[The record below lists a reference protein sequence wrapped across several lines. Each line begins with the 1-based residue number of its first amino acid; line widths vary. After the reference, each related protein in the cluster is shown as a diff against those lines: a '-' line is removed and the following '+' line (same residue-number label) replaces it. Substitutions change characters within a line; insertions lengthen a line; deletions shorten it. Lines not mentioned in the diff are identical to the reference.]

1 MNKLLVFLL
10 GFFLLN
16 GAAAASGRQRAAAHK
31 THEKRARQI
40 SLKIKKLISDKKK
53 TNYSLAKRPSRPK
66 PAPLDK
72 IPPTF
77 LQPSRVAQYRIV
89 RVHNWLA
96 KGERILKATPAIY
109 PVRGRISSRFGPRIH
124 PKTQEK
130 KNHLG
135 IDIVARLGAPVAATA
150 DGRVVFSG
158 SRKGYG
164 KVIVLDHG
172 FGFQTIYAHNSLLSV
187 RSGFQVKRGQIIAR
201 VGATGH
207 TTGPHLHYE
216 VRKNGEPLDPRPF
229 LQPRRLNL

>member
-1 MNKLLVFLL
+1 MNRSVILLLSFLL
-10 GFFLLN
+10 LN
-16 GAAAASGRQRAAAHK
+16 SATSAKSVNK
-31 THEKRARQI
+31 SVEKRARRA
-40 SLKIKKLISDKKK
+40 SLKIRKLISDKNTK
-53 TNYSLAKRPSRPK
+53 NYTPARRSIRPK

-72 IPPTF
+72 IPPVF

-96 KGERILKATPAIY
+96 KGERLLRATPAIY

-124 PKTQEK
+124 PKTQEQ

-135 IDIVARLGAPVAATA
+135 IDIVAGLGAPVAATA

-158 SRKGYG
+158 HRKGYG
-164 KVIVLDHG
+164 KVVVIDHG
-172 FGFQTIYAHNSLLSV
+172 FGLQTIYAHNSHLAV
-187 RSGFQVKRGQIIAR
+187 RSGSRVKRGQFIAR

-216 VRKNGEPLDPRPF
+216 VRKNGEPIDPRPY
-229 LQPRRLNL
+229 LQARRLTL

>member
-1 MNKLLVFLL
+1 MTKPLVFLL
-10 GFFLLN
+10 SCFLLN
-16 GAAAASGRQRAAAHK
+16 SAALAETRHK
-31 THEKRARQI
+31 ATDKRARRI
-40 SLKIKKLISDKKK
+40 SLKIKKLISDKGTK
-53 TNYSLAKRPSRPK
+53 NYSIARKPSRPK

-77 LQPSRVAQYRIV
+77 PQPSRVAQYRIV

-124 PKTQEK
+124 PKTQEQ

-135 IDIVARLGAPVAATA
+135 IDIVARSGSPVAATA

-158 SRKGYG
+158 NRKGYG
-164 KVIVLDHG
+164 KVIVINHG
-172 FGFQTIYAHNSLLSV
+172 FGFQTIYAHNSHLSV
-187 RSGFQVKRGQIIAR
+187 RSGSPVKRGQVIAR
-201 VGATGH
+201 VGSTGH

-216 VRKNGEPLDPRPF
+216 VRKNGEPIDPRPY
-229 LQPRRLNL
+229 LQPRRLTL

>member
-1 MNKLLVFLL
+1 MTKLFVFLL
-10 GFFLLN
+10 SCFLLN
-16 GAAAASGRQRAAAHK
+16 SAAVAGTRLK
-31 THEKRARQI
+31 TTEKRARRI
-40 SLKIKKLISDKKK
+40 SLKIKKLISDKEKK
-53 TNYSLAKRPSRPK
+53 NYSRARKPLRPK

-109 PVRGRISSRFGPRIH
+109 PVRGRISSRFGPRTH
-124 PKTQEK
+124 PKTQEQ

-135 IDIVARLGAPVAATA
+135 IDIVARSGSPVAATA

-158 SRKGYG
+158 HRKGYG
-164 KVIVLDHG
+164 KVIVINHG
-172 FGFQTIYAHNSLLSV
+172 FGFQTVYAHNSHLAV
-187 RSGFQVKRGQIIAR
+187 RSGFRVKRGQVIAR
-201 VGATGH
+201 VGSTGH

-216 VRKNGEPLDPRPF
+216 VRKNGEPIDPRPY
-229 LQPRRLNL
+229 LQPRRLTL